1 MFPHDRATF
10 SILTRYSKALGCVPS
25 VEGYFKAMKGVCD
38 KYGALL
44 ILDGMLSALS
54 HRETLLL

>member
-1 MFPHDRATF
+1 
-10 SILTRYSKALGCVPS
+10 